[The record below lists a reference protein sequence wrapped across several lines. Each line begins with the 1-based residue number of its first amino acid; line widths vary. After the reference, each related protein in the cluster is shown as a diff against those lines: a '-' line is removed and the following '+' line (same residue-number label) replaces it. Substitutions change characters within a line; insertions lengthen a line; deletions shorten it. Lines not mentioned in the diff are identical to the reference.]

1 MLEHP
6 DAVQTLKDIDSA
18 DHNPTITIGT
28 PNALSQYGVS
38 TCTRFQL
45 DGENIV
51 IRKLTFSQTKCH
63 LSLSTADLTP
73 IVFSGASAIGAQII
87 DVTIIDSPTAVAVLG
102 GDGFVYRYTP
112 FTNATDLYISGVTF
126 EYTSAAD
133 EGVSLPLVE
142 RHNLAALGR
151 TVGNRINIHGSVCS
165 RPSGTDWLQPT
176 VIEPCILF
184 PTHVTE
190 STTSIPNVCTADNA
204 CQEAYNDPDNLNLAR
219 TILPCCS
226 ERAPEPDSACTL
238 GARCVATNA
247 LSRRDKTPRCDV
259 RFCEQPEST
268 AFDASTGQHLNST
281 CTVDACVVYCVGDT
295 SPSPPV
301 LGYTHS
307 DGTDP
312 LFVAQQWYATQ
323 DGVYAGLF
331 RLMIDGTDTIVQS
344 DGVLGNTHAI
354 TPHLIPTASDGA
366 QLALAVQVNPADRSI
381 PPYLL
386 CAASDFNLSDTRP
399 QVNVSASVT
408 MRNCTDP
415 TVLLVDLVP
424 VPFVDSTESVE
435 TSERVQLRGRPDL
448 CLTVVENMTH
458 PLQIAQCG
466 VCAMGQQKGEASD
479 TLVVPSFASH
489 PPPDPCGVYI
499 KSGAEFVTLRSFLLG
514 DSTTSVA
521 ITEPPSNAPP
531 TQHTVSWGLS
541 TSGASITINQGDT
554 VVWQWNQND
563 VRHDVVS
570 GTPGYPTEM
579 FRSPQQS
586 SGSYSHTFSSS
597 GVFPYYCT
605 LHPSMTA
612 TISVLSSA
620 PSSLA
625 SSTSNVPAGTALFTF
640 GRDGSLALQLAPGGE
655 GCIYENNTIGPCT
668 VRDAFNTMISYVLD
682 PTDDSY
688 RRHVL
693 SLFDAATYH
702 IFQSRGA
709 PLLKVTA
716 TQHPPGGIYHAYGL
730 SGGSGAKIS
739 VSGVDMVVL
748 TPGGGYFNGDQLLL
762 ADINFNPIETRITAL
777 CQQVVIQPYGTPSTD
792 NSIEIDVTGAS
803 LINVSSFTS
812 IFGAPYEESAFP
824 APARTTALYTL
835 GNLVLLVLNISLI
848 CAHIFMIFLTE
859 KLQNEILNA
868 DKPAG

>member
-1 MLEHP
+1 MQLKEDIFSTCVGTVCSGDSPLGTTETVLASDVRGVFRELSTAIPLDDVVIMPMLEHS
-6 DAVQTLKDIDSA
+6 DAVQTLKLIDSA

-151 TVGNRINIHGSVCS
+151 TVGNRINIHGSRCS

-184 PTHVTE
+184 PTHVIE

-204 CQEAYNDPDNLNLAR
+204 CQEAYSDPDNLNLAR

-226 ERAPEPDSACTL
+226 ERAPEPDSKCTL

-268 AFDASTGQHLNST
+268 AFDASTGQSLNST
-281 CTVDACVVYCVGDT
+281 CTIDACVVYCVGDT
-295 SPSPPV
+295 SPSPV

-354 TPHLIPTASDGA
+354 TTHLIPTVSDGA
-366 QLALAVQVNPADRSI
+366 QFALTVQINPADRNI

-386 CAASDFNLSDTRP
+386 CAASDFNLSNTRP
-399 QVNVSASVT
+399 QFNVSASVT

-424 VPFVDSTESVE
+424 VPFIDSTESVE

-466 VCAMGQQKGEASD
+466 VCAMGQQKGEPSD

-489 PPPDPCGVYI
+489 PPPEPCGVYI
-499 KSGAEFVTLRSFLLG
+499 KSGTEFVPLRSFLLG
-514 DSTTSVA
+514 NSTTSVT
-521 ITEPPSNAPP
+521 ITEPP
-531 TQHTVSWGLS
+531 
-541 TSGASITINQGDT
+541 AS
-554 VVWQWNQND
+554 
-563 VRHDVVS
+563 
-570 GTPGYPTEM
+570 
-579 FRSPQQS
+579 
-586 SGSYSHTFSSS
+586 
-597 GVFPYYCT
+597 
-605 LHPSMTA
+605 
-612 TISVLSSA
+612 
-620 PSSLA
+620 SSLA
-625 SSTSNVPAGTALFTF
+625 STSNVPATATLFTF

-655 GCIYENNTIGPCT
+655 GCIYENNTVGPCT

-688 RRHVL
+688 RRQVL

-748 TPGGGYFNGDQLLL
+748 SPGGGYFNGDQLLL
-762 ADINFNPIETRITAL
+762 ADINYNPIETRITAL

-803 LINVSSFTS
+803 LVNITIYTS
-812 IFGAPYEESAFP
+812 VFGEPYEESAFP
-824 APARTTALYTL
+824 APASATAMYTI
-835 GNLVLLVLNISLI
+835 GNLVMLVLNVSLI
-848 CAHIFMIFLTE
+848 CAHIFLIFFTE
-859 KLQNEILNA
+859 KLQNEILDS
-868 DKPAG
+868 DKE